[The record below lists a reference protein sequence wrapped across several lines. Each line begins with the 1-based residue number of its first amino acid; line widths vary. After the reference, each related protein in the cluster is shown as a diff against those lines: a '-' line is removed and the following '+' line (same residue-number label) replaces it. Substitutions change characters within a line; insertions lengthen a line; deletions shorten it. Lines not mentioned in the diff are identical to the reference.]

1 LHARVKLTRIETIHL
16 GAESAIPAILLVRL
30 HTDEGLVGEGETYYT
45 PEATRA
51 FIHELAAPL
60 LLGGDPLAIERHW
73 RSVYEM
79 CARFGAKGNE
89 MRALSALDVAL
100 WDILGQAAGLPIYQ
114 LLGGASRDRIKTY
127 NTCAGP
133 FYGRTLRAGYGLTDA
148 AGVLDDLKAFQT
160 NADELARDLLSE
172 GITAM
177 KIWPFDPFAQAKGG
191 LAIEYRDLEA
201 GLDPVRKI
209 REAVGREMEI
219 MIEGH
224 GFWSLPAAVQI
235 ARALEEYQPA
245 WVEDLIRADD
255 PTALSALCRETS
267 IPVLASEYLMTRWE
281 YRQVLDV
288 RGADIL
294 MIDPVWCGGITE
306 ARKIA
311 TMADTYAVPVTMHD
325 CTGPHALYAGL
336 HVAINAPN
344 GLYQESVRAY
354 LRTFYRD
361 LVTDLPEIVDGHIL
375 APTGP
380 GLGTRLQPDIGSRPG
395 ATVVESTL

>member
-1 LHARVKLTRIETIHL
+1 VKLTRIETIHL

-45 PEATRA
+45 PQATRA
-51 FIHELAAPL
+51 FIHELAAPA
-60 LLGGDPLAIERHW
+60 LLGCDPLAIEAHW
-73 RSVYEM
+73 RSLYEM

-100 WDILGQAAGLPIYQ
+100 WDILGQAAGMPIYQ

-133 FYGRTLRAGYGLTDA
+133 LYGRTLRAGYGRTDA
-148 AGVLDDLKAFQT
+148 AGVLDDLRAFQT

-172 GITAM
+172 GITGM
-177 KIWPFDPFAQAKGG
+177 KIWPFDTFAQEKGG
-191 LAIEYRDLEA
+191 LTIEYRDLDA
-201 GLDPVRKI
+201 GLEPVRKI
-209 REAVGREMEI
+209 REAVGRDMEI

-235 ARALEEYQPA
+235 SRALEEYHPA

-255 PTALSALCRETS
+255 PTALAALCRQTS

-306 ARKIA
+306 SRKIA
-311 TMADTYAVPVTMHD
+311 SMADTYAVPVTMHD

-354 LRTFYRD
+354 LRTFYAD
-361 LVTDLPEIVDGHIL
+361 LVTDLPEVVDGHIL

-380 GLGTRLQPDIGSRPG
+380 GLGTRLQPDIASRPG
-395 ATVVESTL
+395 ATVVESVL